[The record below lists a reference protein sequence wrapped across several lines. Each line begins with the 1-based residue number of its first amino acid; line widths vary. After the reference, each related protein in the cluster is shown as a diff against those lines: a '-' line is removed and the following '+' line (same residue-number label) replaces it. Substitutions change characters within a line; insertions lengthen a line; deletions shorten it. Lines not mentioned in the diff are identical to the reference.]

1 MSSLSIIYIYIY
13 IYCHGV
19 KNHTTR
25 TVPINARRVD
35 LLTHKRE
42 KRWQT
47 GVEVRWCSLCSRP
60 WSLCRVPVLVL
71 YGGYPVTRC
80 CLERWERETLAAVF
94 LEVELNSGEICRV
107 YKAAGWW
114 AAAGTDQPV
123 TRKCRC
129 SASVSRA
136 TLMRYRDARHNIYIY
151 MLWCQNLT
159 NKD

>member
-1 MSSLSIIYIYIY
+1 MPGGWIYW
-13 IYCHGV
+13 
-19 KNHTTR
+19 HTKE
-25 TVPINARRVD
+25 V
-35 LLTHKRE
+35 

-60 WSLCRVPVLVL
+60 WSLCRVPML

-80 CLERWERETLAAVF
+80 YLERWERESLAAVF

-114 AAAGTDQPV
+114 AAAGADQPL

-151 MLWCQNLT
+151 IYLFIYNLCVSVSVCVCVCVCVFIPWFT
-159 NKD
+159 KKCCSV